1 MYTSRKV
8 MGEIRKTSAPGEPNS
23 TNNRPTARMK
33 MASSG

>member
-23 TNNRPTARMK
+23 TNNRQPLQPIEPLH
-33 MASSG
+33 